1 MFSRKYIRHFLFAL
15 TFALRASASLAQ
27 GEEATNGVSAMIVP
41 TTMINQTGSPMR
53 IDVGQLQG
61 DQLSGWMKQVKEYLP
76 NGAPITIAAYVP
88 AGLSAT
94 EANAFRQHLLSQFEP
109 VYNRAT
115 IELIDIDVPDF
126 VNTVQ
131 RENELLLDLQ
141 NRNGAMTGEE
151 LVNAAIAENNESIR
165 SVENWKK
172 NFGTFV
178 HNLNN
183 PKTNFVIGNY
193 LGKIRGAIGGI
204 MLVSSAGLSWFS
216 AAAGMM
222 DVTVIDA
229 TSRAGI
235 AIQDFV
241 NTKMRIPIF
250 KRFPLVRIFNES
262 MFVRSVAFNF
272 TVWNVAYRSIKKG
285 LLHLG
290 NPAGIASPISSA
302 GIAETLS
309 IGGTSAVIGA
319 FGGVGISGLAEKG
332 YISKPAQNYLLWSLG
347 IVGQIGHALQ
357 IAEHTGTA
365 AWFLGTVWGAYG
377 TIWAASKLLPTR
389 NNRVVA
395 MHPAIDAAQISDIK
409 KLEGITQTVNSKDMS
424 EAELKTLLDKS
435 SQELDLQVRTPTI
448 LENIRSKAQSALW
461 NVAYSCSLLSAML

>member
-1 MFSRKYIRHFLFAL
+1 MYSRKHIRHLLLAL
-15 TFALRASASLAQ
+15 MFALRASVSLAE
-27 GEEATNGVSAMIVP
+27 GEESTNGVSAMIVP
-41 TTMINQTGSPMR
+41 TTMLNQTGSPMR

-76 NGAPITIAAYVP
+76 SGAPITIAAYVP
-88 AGLSAT
+88 AGLST
-94 EANAFRQHLLSQFEP
+94 VEADVFRNHLLSQFEP
-109 VYNRAT
+109 VYQRAT
-115 IELIDIDVPDF
+115 IDLIEIDVPDF
-126 VNTVQ
+126 VSTVQ
-131 RENELLLDLQ
+131 RENELLVDLQ
-141 NRNGAMTGEE
+141 NRNVAMTGEE
-151 LVNAAIAENNESIR
+151 LVNAAIAENIESIR
-165 SVENWKK
+165 SVEKWKK
-172 NFGTFV
+172 NFGSFV

-183 PKTNFVIGNY
+183 PKTNFLIGNY
-193 LGKIRGAIGGI
+193 LGKIRGSLGGI

-222 DVTVIDA
+222 DFAVIDA

-235 AIQDFV
+235 AMQDFV
-241 NTKMRIPIF
+241 NTKLRIPIF

-290 NPAGIASPISSA
+290 NPSGIASPISSA

-319 FGGVGISGLAEKG
+319 LGGVGISGLAEKG

-347 IVGQIGHALQ
+347 IVGQVGHALQ
-357 IAEHTGTA
+357 IAQHTGTA

-389 NNRVVA
+389 NNRVVV
-395 MHPAIDAAQISDIK
+395 MHPAIDAAQLSHIK
-409 KLEGITQTVNSKDMS
+409 KLEGITQTVSSKDMS
-424 EAELKTLLDKS
+424 ETELKTLLEKS
-435 SQELDLQVRTPTI
+435 SQELDLQVRTPSV
-448 LENIRSKAQSALW
+448 LENIRSKVRFAMW
-461 NVAYSCSLLSAML
+461 NVAYTCSLLGAAL